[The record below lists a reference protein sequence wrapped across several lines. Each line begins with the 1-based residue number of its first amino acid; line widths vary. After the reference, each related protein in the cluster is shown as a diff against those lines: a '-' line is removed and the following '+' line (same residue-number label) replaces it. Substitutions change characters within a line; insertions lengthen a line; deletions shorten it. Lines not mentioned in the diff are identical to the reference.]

1 MKILLSILLFCSC
14 TLLAQAQRISKIQI
28 ENADVSYFEQNRL
41 GTVVRMAGN
50 CRFTQDNATMY
61 CDSAVFY
68 TDQNRLEAFGNVM
81 IRQADGTTVT
91 SKRLN
96 YDGNTKKAQLFE
108 NITLTDNQAVLT
120 TNYLDYD
127 LSTRTGRYTSGGKIV
142 NQNNT
147 LTSRNATYNV
157 NDKNAFFRGDA
168 KVVTP
173 EAEIKSDTL
182 QYNTS
187 TKIAYFFGPT
197 TIQGDDDFI
206 YCERGQYNTELDVG
220 SITQNAYYLSGS
232 RKLIGDILT
241 YDRTKGFGTARNNV
255 VFTDTAEN
263 VILNGD
269 YITLIRKTETTI
281 ATGKAMLTFIIDNDS
296 LYLHSDTLKSVLD
309 TTTNNRTIYAFQ
321 NVRIFK
327 NDLQAVTDSLVYTS
341 SDSTMRC
348 YGKPAI
354 WTENSQMSAKQ
365 IDIVLKDKKIHEMY
379 FFESSFIIGQEESDS
394 TKFNQISGKDMV
406 GYFADSKLQRL
417 LVEGNGQSVY
427 YAREEAGDFIGVNTA
442 ECSRMVLR
450 FKDNKISEVNFI
462 QQPDAIFFPMEL
474 IAEATTTLA
483 GFNWRIIEKPIN
495 KQDIFRKPVILLE
508 AKEE

>member
-1 MKILLSILLFCSC
+1 MGA
-14 TLLAQAQRISKIQI
+14 LLANAQRISKIQI
-28 ENADVSYFEQNRL
+28 DNADVSYFEQNRN
-41 GTVVRMAGN
+41 GTIVRMAGN

-68 TDQNRLEAFGNVM
+68 TDQNRLEAYGNVM

-127 LSTRTGRYTSGGKIV
+127 LNSRIGRYTSGGKIV
-142 NQNNT
+142 NENNT
-147 LTSRNATYNV
+147 LTSRNASYNV
-157 NDKNAFFRGDA
+157 NDKNAFFKGNA
-168 KVVTP
+168 KVITP

-182 QYNTS
+182 QYNTA

-197 TIQGDDDFI
+197 TIQGKDDFI
-206 YCERGQYNTELDVG
+206 YCERGQYNTETDIG

-241 YDRTKGFGTARNNV
+241 YDRAKGFGTAKNNV

-263 VILNGD
+263 VILNGN
-269 YITLIRKTETTI
+269 YITLNRKTETTI

-296 LYLHSDTLKSVLD
+296 LYMHSDTLKSVLD
-309 TTTNNRTIYAFQ
+309 TVTNNRTIFAYH

-327 NDLQAVTDSLVYTS
+327 DDLQAVTDSLVYTS

-348 YGKPAI
+348 YNQPAI
-354 WTENSQMSAKQ
+354 WTEGSQMSAKQ
-365 IDIVLKDKKIHEMY
+365 IDILLKDKKIHQMY
-379 FFESSFIIGQEESDS
+379 FYESAFIVGQEESDS

-406 GYFADSKLQRL
+406 GYFSDSKLQRL

-427 YAREEAGDFIGVNTA
+427 YAREEDGDFIGVNTA

-450 FKDNKISEVNFI
+450 FKDNKISEVTFI
-462 QQPDAIFFPMEL
+462 QQPDAVFYPMNL
-474 IAEATTTLA
+474 IAEATTQLS
-483 GFNWRIIEKPIN
+483 GFNWRITERPLFKE
-495 KQDIFRKPVILLE
+495 DIFRKPVINLVV
-508 AKEE
+508 KEE